1 MISIFFTIQIVLAI
15 VIVIL
20 GLLHKSSSMGFGTYA
35 SSNDSVFGAKGPM
48 DFLTKSMMIAGFLFV
63 INTLT
68 LVYLYNKQANN
79 SVLNEVKVQ
88 KTVPAQKPIVPQIPA
103 K

>member
-1 MISIFFTIQIVLAI
+1 MISIFFTIQVILAI

-20 GLLHKSSSMGFGTYA
+20 ALLHKSSSMGFGTYA

-48 DFLTKSMMIAGFLFV
+48 DFLTKSMMVVGFLFV

-79 SVLNEVKVQ
+79 SVLNEVKIKKV
-88 KTVPAQKPIVPQIPA
+88 TKPKAPVVPQIPA